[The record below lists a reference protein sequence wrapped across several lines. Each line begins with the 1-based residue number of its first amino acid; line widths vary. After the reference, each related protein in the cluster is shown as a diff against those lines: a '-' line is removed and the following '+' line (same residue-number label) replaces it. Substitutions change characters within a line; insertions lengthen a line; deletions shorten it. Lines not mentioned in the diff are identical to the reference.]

1 MPDDTPR
8 MPPAKSAPNA
18 KMIVRIIGK
27 KDALEQLESPF
38 IRKKFVLRTPLV
50 KRLYLRLFDPCQLC
64 FHVITVTGRSNLASD
79 KVGQIETTIATGLEK
94 LMEYLQEEKRGAEA
108 LLQMNALDLDEIE
121 VMAPL
126 PVEAR
131 IISPLS
137 FSLQQA
143 ISTADELVMAIELL
157 VISGIVKINRGEQQK
172 AEVRN
177 RLRRTAS
184 GARLLANGV
193 RKLIQQEQQRR
204 AAEEATRGRSG
215 RRRRPGG
222 WFTKRAGGGRRRNGS
237 DVGGRSK
244 TQAGQ
249 EGASP
254 RRTCAGGH
262 VKNESDETL
271 LRVTTRIGSAELK
284 ALQLAAQIQ
293 GTTVSE
299 FVRRAAIDRARGVV
313 RIGDERRVERA
324 LADHAQAN

>member
-1 MPDDTPR
+1 MGALNKERAMPDDTPR
-8 MPPAKSAPNA
+8 VPPAKAAPNQ
-18 KMIVRIIGK
+18 KMIERIIGK

-64 FHVITVTGRSNLASD
+64 FHVITVTGRSNLASE
-79 KVGQIETTIATGLEK
+79 KVGQIEATIATGLEK

-108 LLQMNALDLDEIE
+108 LLQMNALELDEIE

-204 AAEEATRGRSG
+204 TAEEANREAEDDAGDTGENGEDQAAAAVGTGIEGSTDAAAKPK
-215 RRRRPGG
+215 RPR
-222 WFTKRAGGGRRRNGS
+222 KAP
-237 DVGGRSK
+237 V
-244 TQAGQ
+244 
-249 EGASP
+249 P
-254 RRTCAGGH
+254 
-262 VKNESDETL
+262 
-271 LRVTTRIGSAELK
+271 AEPVQV
-284 ALQLAAQIQ
+284 A
-293 GTTVSE
+293 T
-299 FVRRAAIDRARGVV
+299 
-313 RIGDERRVERA
+313 
-324 LADHAQAN
+324 